1 MKMKNMKNDSNM
13 NLTHKKYKPYEAPT
27 NPKKILHKKT
37 RQNRI
42 HSNSIQNKAYAQQ
55 VKANE
60 YATAN
65 KKISK
70 RKTDNNKNNTLSPAQ
85 LEYVR
90 NIRKKQILIKLYQL
104 LLFVGFIALWEFT
117 AHHGIINDFI
127 FSCPSKLFST
137 FIAMIK
143 DGSLLHHIGITL
155 YETLLGFAIV
165 IIGSL
170 IVATLFWWNETLS
183 KVLEPYLVILNSL
196 PKSALA
202 PVLIVW
208 LGANKGTIIVCACSV
223 AIFGSILNIYTGF
236 VNVESDKIKL
246 VKTLKGNRFQCLK
259 LVVLPSNVPN
269 IISVMKVNIGL
280 CLVGVVIG
288 EFLAAR
294 EGLGYLII
302 YGSQTFKMGNVLL
315 SILIL
320 CVIAMLLYMILQKVE
335 KKFSG
340 YF

>member
-1 MKMKNMKNDSNM
+1 MK
-13 NLTHKKYKPYEAPT
+13 T
-27 NPKKILHKKT
+27 
-37 RQNRI
+37 
-42 HSNSIQNKAYAQQ
+42 
-55 VKANE
+55 
-60 YATAN
+60 
-65 KKISK
+65 
-70 RKTDNNKNNTLSPAQ
+70 KNNDLSPAQ
-85 LEYVR
+85 LKYLKD
-90 NIRKKQILIKLYQL
+90 IQKKQIKIRLYQL
-104 LLFVGFIALWEFT
+104 LLLVGFIILWEYT
-117 AHHGIINDFI
+117 AKHDIINSFI
-127 FSCPSKLFST
+127 FSSPSKLFAT
-137 FIAMIK
+137 FISMLK
-143 DGSLLHHIGITL
+143 DGSLMHHIGITL
-155 YETLLGFAIV
+155 YETLVGFMIV
-165 IIGSL
+165 IFGSL

-208 LGANKGTIIVCACSV
+208 LGSNKTTIIVCACSV

-236 VNVESDKIKL
+236 VNVEADKLKL
-246 VKTLKGNRFQCLK
+246 IKTLKGNRFQCLR

-269 IISVMKVNIGL
+269 IISIMKVNIGL

-320 CVIAMLLYMILQKVE
+320 CVIAMLLYLILQKVE
-335 KKFSG
+335 KKLSG

>member
-1 MKMKNMKNDSNM
+1 MK
-13 NLTHKKYKPYEAPT
+13 T
-27 NPKKILHKKT
+27 
-37 RQNRI
+37 
-42 HSNSIQNKAYAQQ
+42 
-55 VKANE
+55 
-60 YATAN
+60 
-65 KKISK
+65 KISPEQQK
-70 RKTDNNKNNTLSPAQ
+70 
-85 LEYVR
+85 YVH
-90 NIRKKQILIKLYQL
+90 NIRKKQILIRLYQL
-104 LLFVGFIALWEFT
+104 LLFVGFIILWEYT
-117 AHHGIINDFI
+117 AKHGIINAFI
-127 FSCPSKLFST
+127 FSCPSKLFATLLS
-137 FIAMIK
+137 MLK
-143 DGSLLHHIGITL
+143 DGSLIHHIFITL
-155 YETLLGFAIV
+155 YETLAGFAIV

-170 IVATLFWWNETLS
+170 LIATLFWWNETLS

-208 LGANKGTIIVCACSV
+208 LGSNKTTIIVCACSV

-236 VNVESDKIKL
+236 VNVENDKLKL
-246 VKTLKGNRFQCLK
+246 IKTLKGTRFQCLK

-320 CVIAMLLYMILQKVE
+320 CVIAMFLYMILQKIE
-335 KKFSG
+335 KKLSG

>member
-1 MKMKNMKNDSNM
+1 MKMK
-13 NLTHKKYKPYEAPT
+13 
-27 NPKKILHKKT
+27 IL
-37 RQNRI
+37 NR
-42 HSNSIQNKAYAQQ
+42 KASLFHRKSSQKHNQ
-55 VKANE
+55 S
-60 YATAN
+60 N
-65 KKISK
+65 KK
-70 RKTDNNKNNTLSPAQ
+70 DQNNRNVPLNEPSPAQ
-85 LEYVR
+85 IEYVR
-90 NIRKKQILIKLYQL
+90 NIRKNQVKIRLYQL
-104 LLFVGFIALWEFT
+104 MLFVGFLILWEYT
-117 AHHGIINDFI
+117 AKHGIINDFI
-127 FSCPSKLFST
+127 FASPSKLMRT
-137 FIAMIK
+137 LITMLR
-143 DGSLLHHIGITL
+143 DGSLMHHIGVTL
-155 YETLLGFAIV
+155 YETLIGFLIV

-208 LGANKGTIIVCACSV
+208 LGSNKTTIIVCACSV
-223 AIFGSILNIYTGF
+223 AVFGSILNIYTGF
-236 VNVESDKIKL
+236 VNVENDKLKL
-246 VKTLKGNRFQCLK
+246 IKTLKGNRFQCLK

-269 IISVMKVNIGL
+269 IISIMKVNIGL

-320 CVIAMLLYMILQKVE
+320 CVIAMLLYMILQNIE
-335 KKFSG
+335 KKLAD

>member
-1 MKMKNMKNDSNM
+1 MK
-13 NLTHKKYKPYEAPT
+13 T
-27 NPKKILHKKT
+27 
-37 RQNRI
+37 
-42 HSNSIQNKAYAQQ
+42 
-55 VKANE
+55 
-60 YATAN
+60 
-65 KKISK
+65 
-70 RKTDNNKNNTLSPAQ
+70 KNNDLSPAQ
-85 LEYVR
+85 LKYLKD
-90 NIRKKQILIKLYQL
+90 IRKKQIKIRLYQL
-104 LLFVGFIALWEFT
+104 LLLVGFIILWEYT
-117 AHHGIINDFI
+117 AKHDIINSFI
-127 FSCPSKLFST
+127 FSSPSKLFAT
-137 FIAMIK
+137 FISMLK
-143 DGSLLHHIGITL
+143 DGSLIHHIGITL
-155 YETLLGFAIV
+155 YETLVGFIIV
-165 IIGSL
+165 IFGSL

-208 LGANKGTIIVCACSV
+208 LGSNKTTIIVCACSV

-236 VNVESDKIKL
+236 VNVEADKLKL
-246 VKTLKGNRFQCLK
+246 IKTLKGNRFQCLK
-259 LVVLPSNVPN
+259 LVVLPSNIPN
-269 IISVMKVNIGL
+269 IISIMKVNIGL

-320 CVIAMLLYMILQKVE
+320 CVIAMLLYLILQKIE
-335 KKFSG
+335 KKLSG

>member
-1 MKMKNMKNDSNM
+1 MKMKNQPFSLKRSAK
-13 NLTHKKYKPYEAPT
+13 LT
-27 NPKKILHKKT
+27 N
-37 RQNRI
+37 
-42 HSNSIQNKAYAQQ
+42 
-55 VKANE
+55 
-60 YATAN
+60 
-65 KKISK
+65 IS
-70 RKTDNNKNNTLSPAQ
+70 PEQ
-85 LEYVR
+85 LEYIKK
-90 NIRKKQILIKLYQL
+90 IRKNNFLIRLYRIIL
-104 LLFVGFIALWEFT
+104 FTGFLIIWEYT
-117 AHHGIINDFI
+117 ARKGIINDFI
-127 FSCPSKLFST
+127 FSCPSKLYDNFLKL
-137 FIAMIK
+137 MR

-155 YETLLGFAIV
+155 YETLTGFVIV

-170 IVATLFWWNETLS
+170 LIATLFWWNETIS
-183 KVLEPYLVILNSL
+183 KVLEPYLVILNAL

-208 LGANKGTIIVCACSV
+208 LGSNKTTIIVCACSV

-236 VNVESDKIKL
+236 VNVEGDKIKL
-246 VKTLKGNRFQCLK
+246 IKTLKGNRFQCLK
-259 LVVLPSNVPN
+259 LVILPSNVPN
-269 IISVMKVNIGL
+269 IISIMKVNIGL

-320 CVIAMLLYMILQKVE
+320 CVIAMLLYLILQRLE
-335 KKFSG
+335 KKLNE

>member
-1 MKMKNMKNDSNM
+1 MKMKTTNRKPGKIKTKHTQRKPSSKNKRIA
-13 NLTHKKYKPYEAPT
+13 TKKSPDLRKKASEPAPM
-27 NPKKILHKKT
+27 
-37 RQNRI
+37 
-42 HSNSIQNKAYAQQ
+42 S
-55 VKANE
+55 
-60 YATAN
+60 
-65 KKISK
+65 
-70 RKTDNNKNNTLSPAQ
+70 DAQ

-90 NIRKKQILIKLYQL
+90 NIRKKQIMIRLYQIL
-104 LLFVGFIALWEFT
+104 IFVGFLIVWEYT
-117 AHHGIINDFI
+117 ASHNIINDFV
-127 FSCPSKLFST
+127 FSCPSKLYAT
-137 FIAMIK
+137 CILMLK
-143 DGSLLHHIGITL
+143 DGSLMHHIGITL
-155 YETLLGFAIV
+155 YETLAGFVIV
-165 IIGSL
+165 IAGSL
-170 IVATLFWWNETLS
+170 IIATLFWWNETLS

-208 LGANKGTIIVCACSV
+208 LGSNKTTIIVCACSV

-236 VNVESDKIKL
+236 VNVENDKLKL
-246 VKTLKGNRFQCLK
+246 IKTLGGNRFQSLW

-302 YGSQTFKMGNVLL
+302 YGSQTFKMSNVLL

-320 CVIAMLLYMILQKVE
+320 CVIAMLLYMVLHKIE
-335 KKFSG
+335 KKLSG
-340 YF
+340 YFSD